1 MVTHCHPHLK
11 LHVRRA
17 SKSKQ
22 LTLTNNFK
30 PFHRFLEVRHSLYV
44 QSSRRSS
51 LHITQKHRRA
61 NDPEP
66 IMISDNDLYRLAIFL
81 GSAAMV
87 LIIFYHYVEVN
98 TEEEKPEKATR
109 PAKSVKAV
117 S

>member
-1 MVTHCHPHLK
+1 M
-11 LHVRRA
+11 
-17 SKSKQ
+17 KSEVQ
-22 LTLTNNFK
+22 GTVGGSREGLTLVGA
-30 PFHRFLEVRHSLYV
+30 ERHSRFDRG
-44 QSSRRSS
+44 SPRRSS

-98 TEEEKPEKATR
+98 NEEEKPEKAVR
-109 PAKSVKAV
+109 PAKSAKAA